1 MAASSDCEL
10 LKSNRTGTEQL
21 GEGHGVLPGW
31 KIDFVNSRREMT
43 AFQTESEPILVWQ
56 GNGETVWLE
65 PWGQD
70 TIRVRATMAPAPQDL
85 PGALVAPPQAT
96 AEIVIQES
104 RATITNGKLTGEGS
118 TEGHFRFL
126 VLTRFGGG

>member
-1 MAASSDCEL
+1 
-10 LKSNRTGTEQL
+10 
-21 GEGHGVLPGW
+21 
-31 KIDFVNSRREMT
+31 MT

-70 TIRVRATMAPAPQDL
+70 TIRVRATMASAPQDL
-85 PGALVAPPQAT
+85 PGALVDPPQAT